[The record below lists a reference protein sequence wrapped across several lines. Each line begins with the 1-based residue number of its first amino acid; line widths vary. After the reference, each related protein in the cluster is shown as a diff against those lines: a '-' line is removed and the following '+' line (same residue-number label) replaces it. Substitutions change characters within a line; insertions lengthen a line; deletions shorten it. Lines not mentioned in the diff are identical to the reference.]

1 MGRDRVRREVGD
13 RRRVGPQ
20 SLDLDLEPGVARR
33 VDGVALGLVVRLPPL
48 PRAGRDPEAMDEHD
62 RVRSGHEV
70 SSSRGGRSRPARS
83 AAQSHQV
90 PGAHCAGRARFWC
103 RVQRPD
109 SPGTSYP
116 GTASTTGGRSSS
128 PLALPRPHR
137 RAPEERTPMSAFA
150 HVIAPGRIGALE
162 LANRVIMPPMGTSL
176 SDADGHFSDRQVAW
190 YAERAGTGAGLVVT
204 ELTAV
209 SRDLELTAGLAHA
222 DSDAAI
228 PGPHPARPGGARQG
242 RRARGP
248 AHGRP
253 GPQQPRVHARA
264 AAGLGVGQPELLR
277 PDGAVPPADHGRGP
291 HARRPIRRGGR
302 PVRGRGRRHGGPAR
316 PHRLPDRPVPRPAV
330 EPPHRRV
337 RRLDQE
343 PRPVRHRDHPGD
355 QGRGP
360 GSADQLPAVRQQ
372 QDARQP

>member
-1 MGRDRVRREVGD
+1 MGVSSELRNASRWRCDRVRREVGD

-20 SLDLDLEPGVARR
+20 SLHLDLEPGVAGR

-90 PGAHCAGRARFWC
+90 SGVHCAGRARFWC
-103 RVQRPD
+103 VRAHDGFTWDLLPTKRFDDRRTIEP
-109 SPGTSYP
+109 
-116 GTASTTGGRSSS
+116 

-190 YAERAGTGAGLVVT
+190 YAERAGTGCG
-204 ELTAV
+204 
-209 SRDLELTAGLAHA
+209 
-222 DSDAAI
+222 
-228 PGPHPARPGGARQG
+228 PGGH
-242 RRARGP
+242 RA
-248 AHGRP
+248 
-253 GPQQPRVHARA
+253 
-264 AAGLGVGQPELLR
+264 
-277 PDGAVPPADHGRGP
+277 
-291 HARRPIRRGGR
+291 
-302 PVRGRGRRHGGPAR
+302 
-316 PHRLPDRPVPRPAV
+316 
-330 EPPHRRV
+330 HRR
-337 RRLDQE
+337 E
-343 PRPVRHRDHPGD
+343 PRPRAHRRASPTPTPTP
-355 QGRGP
+355 RSRP
-360 GSADQLPAVRQQ
+360 
-372 QDARQP
+372 